1 MEIKAIFVR
10 LDTADVKARKIRQ
23 TRNQTSRTT
32 GFLVKSQV
40 SLSELGQKNVLK
52 KDSFKTCRKRQLKRG
67 FWKTGKSQGIRS

>member
-10 LDTADVKARKIRQ
+10 LDTADVKVRKIRQ

-32 GFLVKSQV
+32 GFLVKF
-40 SLSELGQKNVLK
+40 LCLTELGQKNVLK
-52 KDSFKTCRKRQLKRG
+52 KDSFETCRKRQLKRG